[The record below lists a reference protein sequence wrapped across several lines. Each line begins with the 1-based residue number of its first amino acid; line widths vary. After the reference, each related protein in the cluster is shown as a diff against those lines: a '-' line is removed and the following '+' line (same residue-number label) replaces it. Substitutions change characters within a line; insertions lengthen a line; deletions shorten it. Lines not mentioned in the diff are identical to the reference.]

1 MIDFTEHL
9 RQLVATGYI
18 DHATAYEAA
27 PNPDELRMAL
37 KASGPPRGILG

>member
-1 MIDFTEHL
+1 
-9 RQLVATGYI
+9 VATGYI

-37 KASGPPRGILG
+37 KGIRAASAGILG